1 MEYPGEVR
9 GDAKLNVL
17 IRHLVALF
25 PQAAILSRQIGDTYH
40 LFVIVPYGVAQK
52 RRSSSK
58 GRCSSSGTPLSM
70 NLVPSWIV
78 STWPRSS
85 RGMIGTS
92 SVTRVGPRPRQSEPL
107 QESWGETKTPRCER
121 PSNEG

>member
-40 LFVIVPYGVAQK
+40 LFVIVPYGGGPEKAIQIERALLIERDPSVDEFGALLE
-52 RRSSSK
+52 RLN
-58 GRCSSSGTPLSM
+58 LSM
-70 NLVPSWIV
+70 VLQRYDRYELSHTSWPHTQAV
-78 STWPRSS
+78 
-85 RGMIGTS
+85 
-92 SVTRVGPRPRQSEPL
+92 
-107 QESWGETKTPRCER
+107 
-121 PSNEG
+121 